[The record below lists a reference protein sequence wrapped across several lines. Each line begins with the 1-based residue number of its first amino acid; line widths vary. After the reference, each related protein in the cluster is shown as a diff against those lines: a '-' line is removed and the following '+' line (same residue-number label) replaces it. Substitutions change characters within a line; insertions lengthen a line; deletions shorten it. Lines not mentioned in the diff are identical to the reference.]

1 MIEGLKVDVRSG
13 EIVDHLDE
21 RIRYHRSRV
30 ESNEQQLAKSAVT
43 GDEADEEDGAMPFP
57 GPVPSPRFRIEQRL
71 RGHQERV
78 AALTFLREHVVKDE
92 IYRLSEEDLT
102 ALEIVSIRMPW

>member
-1 MIEGLKVDVRSG
+1 MIEGLKVDVRAG

-21 RIRYHRSRV
+21 RIRYHRTRV
-30 ESNEQQLAKSAVT
+30 ECNEQQLSKAAGM
-43 GDEADEEDGAMPFP
+43 GDEGDEQDGAMPFP
-57 GPVPSPRFRIEQRL
+57 GGAPSTRFRIEQRL
-71 RGHQERV
+71 RGHQERI

-102 ALEIVSIRMPW
+102 ALEIVMIRMPW